1 MARGGSGVA
10 MRLRLLTAFVA
21 AVAACCALAVVGSA
35 QRSNRSGPLTVTLR
49 DAGNKFVGTVRM
61 SAAAPTGTV
70 EVRAVVRG
78 LKPGFHGFHV
88 HAVGA
93 CEGPAFKSAMGHL
106 KHAGQA
112 HGGHD
117 GDLPS
122 LLVKRNGTATL
133 RATTD
138 RFTLDDLRDRDG
150 SAVMVHAG
158 PDNYANIPPRYAP
171 NGPDQETLDTGDSG
185 DRVACGRIAPG

>member
-1 MARGGSGVA
+1 MVRLGTGVA

-35 QRSNRSGPLTVTLR
+35 QRSSRSGPLTVTLR
-49 DAGNKFVGTVRM
+49 DAGHKLVGTVRIA
-61 SAAAPTGTV
+61 AAAPTGAV
-70 EVRAVVRG
+70 EIRAVVRG

-93 CEGPAFKSAMGHL
+93 CEAPSFKSAMGHL

-138 RFTLDDLRDRDG
+138 RFTLGDLRDRDG

-158 PDNYANIPPRYAP
+158 ADNYANIPPRYAP
-171 NGPDQETLDTGDSG
+171 SGPDQETLDTGDSG

>member
-1 MARGGSGVA
+1 MARPGSGVA
-10 MRLRLLTAFVA
+10 MRLRLLIAFVA

-35 QRSNRSGPLTVTLR
+35 QRGTRSGPLTVTLR
-49 DAGNKFVGTVRM
+49 DAGHKVVGAVRM

-70 EVRAVVRG
+70 EIRAVVRG

-133 RATTD
+133 QATTD

-158 PDNYANIPPRYAP
+158 PDNFANIPPRYAP
-171 NGPDQETLDTGDSG
+171 SGPDQATMDTGDSG
-185 DRVACGRIAPG
+185 DRVACGEIAPG

>member
-1 MARGGSGVA
+1 
-10 MRLRLLTAFVA
+10 MRLRLITATVA
-21 AVAACCALAVVGSA
+21 ALAACCALAVVGVA
-35 QRSNRSGPLTVTLR
+35 QRSTNARALKVTLR
-49 DAGNKFVGTVRM
+49 DAGQKVVGTVRM
-61 SAAAPTGTV
+61 TAASPTGAVT
-70 EVRAVVRG
+70 VRAVARG

-106 KHAGQA
+106 KHGGEV

-133 RATTD
+133 QTTTD
-138 RFTLDDLRDRDG
+138 RFTLGDLRDRDG

-158 PDNYANIPPRYAP
+158 PDNFANIPPRYAP

>member
-1 MARGGSGVA
+1 MARRGTGVA
-10 MRLRLLTAFVA
+10 MRLRLLTATVA
-21 AVAACCALAVVGSA
+21 ALAACCALAVVGLA
-35 QRSNRSGPLTVTLR
+35 QRSSHPRALKVTLR
-49 DAGNKFVGTVRM
+49 DAAHKVVGTVRM
-61 SAAAPTGTV
+61 TAVSPTGAVT
-70 EVRAVVRG
+70 VRAAVRG
-78 LKPGFHGFHV
+78 LKPGYHGFHV

-93 CEGPAFKSAMGHL
+93 CEGPTFKSAMGHL
-106 KHAGQA
+106 KHGAQV

-133 RATTD
+133 QVTTD
-138 RFTLDDLRDRDG
+138 RFTLGDLRDRDG

-158 PDNYANIPPRYAP
+158 PDNFANIPPRYAP

>member
-1 MARGGSGVA
+1 MAQRGSGVA

-21 AVAACCALAVVGSA
+21 AVAACCALAVVGFA
-35 QRSNRSGPLTVTLR
+35 QRSSQPRALKVTLR
-49 DAGNKFVGTVRM
+49 DAGHKFVGTVRI
-61 SAAAPTGTV
+61 AAAPTGTV
-70 EVRAVVRG
+70 EIRAVVRG

-138 RFTLDDLRDRDG
+138 RFTLNDLRDRDG

-158 PDNYANIPPRYAP
+158 ADNYANIPPRYAP

-185 DRVACGRIAPG
+185 DRVACGRVAPG

>member
-1 MARGGSGVA
+1 MARRGSGVA

-35 QRSNRSGPLTVTLR
+35 QRSNHSRALKVTLR
-49 DAGNKFVGTVRM
+49 DAGHKVVGTVRM
-61 SAAAPTGTV
+61 SAAAPTGAV

-88 HAVGA
+88 HAVGV
-93 CEGPAFKSAMGHL
+93 CDGPAFKSAMGHL

-138 RFTLDDLRDRDG
+138 GFTLDDLRDRDG